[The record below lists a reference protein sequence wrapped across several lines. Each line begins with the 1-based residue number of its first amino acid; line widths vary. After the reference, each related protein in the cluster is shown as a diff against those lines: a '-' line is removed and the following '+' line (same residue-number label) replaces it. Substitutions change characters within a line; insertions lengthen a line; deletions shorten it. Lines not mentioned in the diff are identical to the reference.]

1 MILPDRLPEI
11 PAKLTEWRSV
21 IQGGLDQRLD
31 IRLAKLKLELVAQNA
46 GLTKATRFINAFE
59 LEVGGN
65 LQDSSERSYKA
76 VLELPLFDWG
86 TYRVKKAEYQYKQS
100 FNEAFA
106 TGVSARSELT
116 TSYHNYASS
125 HELAQHYKNAML
137 PIQQQIAEEN
147 QLRYNGM
154 FIGVFELIADA
165 RNQIN
170 AVTGYVNATRD
181 YWLAKS
187 QLDMV
192 MIGVSVTKQ
201 ESTEQQPVSTAADA
215 GH

>member
-1 MILPDRLPEI
+1 M
-11 PAKLTEWRSV
+11 
-21 IQGGLDQRLD
+21 
-31 IRLAKLKLELVAQNA
+31 
-46 GLTKATRFINAFE
+46 
-59 LEVGGN
+59 
-65 LQDSSERSYKA
+65 QDSSERSYKA

-116 TSYHNYASS
+116 TSYHNYAST
-125 HELAQHYKNAML
+125 HELALHYKNAML

-154 FIGVFELIADA
+154 FISVFELIADA

-192 MIGVSVTKQ
+192 MLGVPVTKQ
-201 ESTEQQPVSTAADA
+201 DSTEQQPVSTAAGA